1 MEERFLYHI
10 WDEGHLQGDL
20 NTVGGKPLKI
30 VYQGQFNT
38 GRGPD
43 FKNAIIEIAGE
54 QQRGDV
60 EIHLK
65 TADWQ
70 AHNHHEDVYYNSV
83 ILHVVWEHR
92 APYDQTISEDGGLI
106 DILEIQNKLSEDISK
121 LIQNHESPQRRSVY
135 CDLLSAIDNDALTL
149 ILHKAGLRRFKA
161 KIARFN
167 SALTMSSFDQLFYEG
182 IFEALG
188 YDKNKLNTL
197 QLAQSLP
204 LARLKEFKAQGMH
217 KDDLAAIYLCSS
229 GMLAPQSGIIPEYL
243 QKHVWKL
250 YEAQPWYGRKILI
263 DWQFF
268 RVRPQNHPIK
278 RVLYISELIWE
289 CLDGGLLKHFI
300 DNCDA
305 HLDDPKAHFKAYQS
319 LWRENTGFDGY
330 ALTLGRS
337 IQSNIYLNILVPVLA
352 LWQQKMAGDTQR
364 VTALYQSFPGLP
376 ANYITRFMSR
386 YMKPEQV
393 KLTEGKAI
401 YQQGLLD
408 IYHRYCNWHYCA
420 ECTQRSRQ
428 D

>member
-1 MEERFLYHI
+1 
-10 WDEGHLQGDL
+10 
-20 NTVGGKPLKI
+20 
-30 VYQGQFNT
+30 
-38 GRGPD
+38 
-43 FKNAIIEIAGE
+43 
-54 QQRGDV
+54 
-60 EIHLK
+60 
-65 TADWQ
+65 
-70 AHNHHEDVYYNSV
+70 
-83 ILHVVWEHR
+83 
-92 APYDQTISEDGGLI
+92 
-106 DILEIQNKLSEDISK
+106 
-121 LIQNHESPQRRSVY
+121 
-135 CDLLSAIDNDALTL
+135 
-149 ILHKAGLRRFKA
+149 
-161 KIARFN
+161 
-167 SALTMSSFDQLFYEG
+167 
-182 IFEALG
+182 
-188 YDKNKLNTL
+188 
-197 QLAQSLP
+197 
-204 LARLKEFKAQGMH
+204 
-217 KDDLAAIYLCSS
+217 
-229 GMLAPQSGIIPEYL
+229 
-243 QKHVWKL
+243 
-250 YEAQPWYGRKILI
+250 
-263 DWQFF
+263 
-268 RVRPQNHPIK
+268 
-278 RVLYISELIWE
+278 
-289 CLDGGLLKHFI
+289 LLKHFI